1 MKLSYNLALNY
12 DKRKYCQ
19 YYISL
24 LKVKHNLIYSFY
36 NSDDYNSRI
45 IKIDLFF
52 IGFTMD
58 YTVNAL
64 FFNDETMHEIYVDK
78 GLFDLETQLP
88 IALYSYLISYILNF
102 PLGLLGLSNDSIS
115 DFKQYLRKDSIKKRG
130 KKLLYIKILNI
141 IY

>member
-1 MKLSYNLALNY
+1 ML
-12 DKRKYCQ
+12 
-19 YYISL
+19 YI
-24 LKVKHNLIYSFY
+24 I
-36 NSDDYNSRI
+36 
-45 IKIDLFF
+45 FF

-115 DFKQYLRKDSIKKRG
+115 DFKQNLRKDSIKKRG
-130 KKLLYIKILNI
+130 KNYYHVLN
-141 IY
+141 

>member
-1 MKLSYNLALNY
+1 
-12 DKRKYCQ
+12 
-19 YYISL
+19 
-24 LKVKHNLIYSFY
+24 
-36 NSDDYNSRI
+36 
-45 IKIDLFF
+45 
-52 IGFTMD
+52 MD

-115 DFKQYLRKDSIKKRG
+115 DFKQNLRKDSIKKEE
-130 KKLLYIKILNI
+130 KNYYHVLN
-141 IY
+141 